1 MAYLALYRLWR
12 PQKFTEVVGQ
22 EQTVMSL
29 QNAVKLGKLSH
40 AYIFA
45 GPRGTGK
52 TSIAKILAKAVNCDH
67 PVEGEPCN
75 ECSACQDIN
84 RGNFMDVIEIDAAS
98 NRGID
103 EIRDLREQVRV
114 LPAQGKRK
122 VYIID
127 EVHMLT
133 AEAFNALLK
142 TLEEP
147 PEKVIFILA
156 TTEAHKIP
164 ATIVSRCQK
173 FNFYR
178 LSQEQIERRLNEV
191 AKKMDI
197 EIEPEAVSLIA
208 RRANGGMRDALGM
221 LDQVFA
227 YKGQK
232 VGKNDVLEVLGII
245 DDVFIAS
252 LINDL
257 INQDLTKIIERLEE
271 LFLQGKDARQISRES
286 CLYLRD
292 LLLFSQLGSRAKFL
306 FASQQALPFM
316 KEQLEKVTKDQI
328 MVMLDKIMDT
338 HEKLRFNDEQRFLLE
353 MTLLDMS
360 RVVSPAKKTREEA
373 AVPSAPNAQLR
384 PPVNNQPPQAPASKQ
399 KLESLNILWEKI
411 LKGVKEIKIPTHA
424 LLSQGKLLGIY
435 GETIYIGFKKGY
447 KFHKEKM
454 EEKVNREIL
463 EGVLKKIFNRNLE
476 IEFIF
481 IDDAKYNEIVVKKA
495 IEYFGEDIVE
505 IKD

>member
-1 MAYLALYRLWR
+1 MAYLALYRVWR
-12 PQKFTEVVGQ
+12 PQRFIEVVGQ
-22 EQTVMSL
+22 KQTVMSL
-29 QNAVKLGKLSH
+29 KNAVKLGKLTH

-52 TSIAKILAKAVNCDH
+52 TSIAKILARAVNCEN
-67 PVEGEPCN
+67 PVDGEPCN
-75 ECSACQDIN
+75 QCTACQDIN
-84 RGNFMDVIEIDAAS
+84 KGNFMDVIEIDAAS

-103 EIRDLREQVRV
+103 EIRELREQVRV

-133 AEAFNALLK
+133 TEAFNALLK

-164 ATIVSRCQK
+164 ATIISRCQK

-178 LSQEQIERRLNEV
+178 LSQEQIELRLNEV
-191 AKKMDI
+191 AEKMNI
-197 EIEPEAVSLIA
+197 TIEPEAVSLIA

-227 YKGQK
+227 YKGK
-232 VGKNDVLEVLGII
+232 DINKNDVLEILGII

-252 LINDL
+252 LINDVL
-257 INQDLTKIIERLEE
+257 KQDLTKIVERLEE
-271 LFLQGKDARQISRES
+271 FFLQGKDARQISRES

-292 LLLFSQLGSRAKFL
+292 LLFFSHLGSRAKFL
-306 FASQQALPFM
+306 FASKQSVPFM
-316 KEQLEKVTKDQI
+316 KEQLEKVGRGQI
-328 MVMLDKIMDT
+328 IEMLDKMMDT
-338 HEKLRFNDEQRFLLE
+338 NEKLRFNEEQRFLLE
-353 MTLLDMS
+353 MTLFNMS
-360 RVVSPAKKTREEA
+360 RLVNSSKMQTKEPTTKSVN
-373 AVPSAPNAQLR
+373 NAQTKQ
-384 PPVNNQPPQAPASKQ
+384 PTNNQAETNKGRA
-399 KLESLNILWEKI
+399 ESVNILWEKI

-424 LLSQGKLLGIY
+424 LLSQGRLLGTR
-435 GETIYIGFKKGY
+435 GETIYIGFKRGY

-454 EEKVNREIL
+454 EEKANREIL
-463 EGVLKKIFNRNLE
+463 ESVLNQIFERNME

-481 IDDAKYNEIVVKKA
+481 LDDSKYNEIVVKKA
-495 IEYFGEDIVE
+495 IEYFGEEIVE